1 MSWHMSSSARFSLC
15 IIASIAS
22 EKRIA
27 SRESSSSRS
36 IASAARSRLRRT
48 SHGASGWG
56 GSRSPF
62 AKLHETYA
70 HDSKP

>member
-36 IASAARSRLRRT
+36 IAARSRLRRT
-48 SHGASGWG
+48 SHGGSGWG
-56 GSRSPF
+56 GSRSSF